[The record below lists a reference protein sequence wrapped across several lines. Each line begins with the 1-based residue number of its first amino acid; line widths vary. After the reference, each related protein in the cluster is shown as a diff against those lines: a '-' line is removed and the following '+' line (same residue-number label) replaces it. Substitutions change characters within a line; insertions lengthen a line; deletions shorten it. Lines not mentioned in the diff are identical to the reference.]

1 MCASSAVVCCE
12 EIMAQA
18 GFNETLKWT
27 MGLIN
32 SAGKYLT
39 AETFQFKLTAN
50 GTSMRKKQIFTLE
63 RVDASV
69 VALKS
74 SLGRYLSK

>member
-1 MCASSAVVCCE
+1 VRASQAVVCCQG
-12 EIMAQA
+12 IMAQA

-63 RVDASV
+63 RAGDNI
-69 VALKS
+69 ALKS
-74 SLGRYLSK
+74 CLGRYLSK

>member
-1 MCASSAVVCCE
+1 
-12 EIMAQA
+12 MAQA

-50 GTSMRKKQIFTLE
+50 GTSMRKKQIWALE
-63 RVDASV
+63 RVGGDNT

-74 SLGRYLSK
+74 CLGRYLSE